1 MLVAVAASL
10 SVAAVGQDLK
20 RCSTTG
26 NYTAG
31 SQYEQNL
38 ESLVSTLS
46 TTAAAN
52 GKDGSWFDSDSVR
65 TAPDRAWGL
74 IMCYADRSATQCR
87 DCLRKASLGW
97 LSEVC
102 PGHSRSL
109 SVRYDDDGC
118 LLRYADA
125 PFFGTADTRD
135 WMSSR
140 PWRTSP

>member
-52 GKDGSWFDSDSVR
+52 GKDGSWFDSDSVG

-74 IMCYADRSATQCR
+74 IMCATPTAARRSA
-87 DCLRKASLGW
+87 
-97 LSEVC
+97 
-102 PGHSRSL
+102 
-109 SVRYDDDGC
+109 
-118 LLRYADA
+118 
-125 PFFGTADTRD
+125 GTA
-135 WMSSR
+135 SGKR
-140 PWRTSP
+140 PSVGSARSALVTAGA

>member
-52 GKDGSWFDSDSVR
+52 GKDGSWFDSDSVG
-65 TAPDRAWGL
+65 TAR
-74 IMCYADRSATQCR
+74 R

-109 SVRYDDDGC
+109 SVSYDDDGC

-135 WMSSR
+135 WMFVWPR
-140 PWRTSP
+140 RTST